1 MTRRSKKSESCLK
14 TDLPGHNIP
23 YNWKGEV
30 IKLNS
35 RGKGEL
41 LNRKLKI

>member
-14 TDLPGHNIP
+14 TDLPSYNIP
-23 YNWKGEV
+23 YKWREV